1 MINNP
6 NNMFKSEAND
16 EVDFPK
22 IINLLIR
29 NKILISTFTVSLF
42 ILSCIFALTKKRVWE
57 GQFEIVVRQDKDVN
71 PAQLFLSGSP
81 KLLDALG
88 DDLANS
94 TKKGLKTEIGI
105 LESSSVLMPVF
116 ETFKKEKLNL
126 NNSERIT
133 FNSWKKNLDVD
144 LKKNTSILEISF
156 RDTDKKLINMVL
168 EKIIGIYQEY
178 SGKAK
183 KRNLELTNI
192 YLTEQIDIYKTQVLI
207 SMREMQE
214 YALDQDLSALDYE
227 FNVPGRKRDD
237 INANTP
243 KALNIE
249 QARVIAANTIR
260 NIDAKIKKIESLETD
275 FDAITYI
282 NLTIPDLG
290 KDSSINDLSVIDI
303 QLLELQSKYTDKF
316 PAIIRLKEKR
326 KALIKLLK
334 EKSIGFLKA
343 KKVSAQAVVE
353 AATRPKGVL
362 LKYKELAR
370 KAQRDDFTLVQLE
383 NQKRLI
389 NLQQAKLEDPW
400 ELITKP
406 TINNSPVA
414 PRRSLIAIFGTFFGF
429 IGGVSIAIFKERKS
443 GLIYEADDLE
453 SILGVKIIERIDLNN
468 QNSNLLIKEIFKQ
481 SKDKIFKFIYS
492 KYLAKMNPESL
503 RNIFENKKYN
513 SSIVNQLI
521 DLKDNE
527 ILILVVSIPQ
537 ITFDE
542 LLTIKNQTKFLEK
555 ELFGIVLIEE

>member
-1 MINNP
+1 
-6 NNMFKSEAND
+6 
-16 EVDFPK
+16 
-22 IINLLIR
+22 
-29 NKILISTFTVSLF
+29 
-42 ILSCIFALTKKRVWE
+42 
-57 GQFEIVVRQDKDVN
+57 
-71 PAQLFLSGSP
+71 
-81 KLLDALG
+81 
-88 DDLANS
+88 
-94 TKKGLKTEIGI
+94 
-105 LESSSVLMPVF
+105 MPVF

-126 NNSERIT
+126 NNSEKIT

-144 LKKNTSILEISF
+144 LKKNTTILEISF
-156 RDTDKKLINMVL
+156 RDNDKKLIKMVL

-178 SGKAK
+178 SGKGK
-183 KRNLELTNI
+183 KRNLELTNT
-192 YLTEQIDIYKTQVLI
+192 YLTKQIDIYKSQVLL
-207 SMREMQE
+207 SMRAMQE
-214 YALDQDLSALDYE
+214 YALDQDLSALDFE
-227 FNVPGRKRDD
+227 FNDSNGKRDD
-237 INANTP
+237 INSKTP
-243 KALNIE
+243 KTLNIE

-275 FDAITYI
+275 LDAITYI

-290 KDSSINDLSVIDI
+290 QDSSINDLSVIDI

-326 KALIKLLK
+326 EALIKLLK
-334 EKSIGFLKA
+334 ERSIGFLKA

-383 NQKRLI
+383 NQKRLV

-429 IGGVSIAIFKERKS
+429 IIGVSIAIFKERKS

-453 SILGVKIIERIDLNN
+453 SMLGVKIIERIDPNN
-468 QNSNLLIKEIFKQ
+468 QNSSLLIKELFKQ
-481 SKDKIFKFIYS
+481 SKDKTFKFIYS
-492 KYLAKMNPESL
+492 KYLAKINPEPL
-503 RNIFENKKYN
+503 RNIFQNKKYN
-513 SSIVNQLI
+513 SSIVNQLT
-521 DLKDNE
+521 DLRENE
-527 ILILVVSIPQ
+527 ILILVVTIPQ

-542 LLTIKNQTKFLEK
+542 LLTIKNQIKVLEK
-555 ELFGIVLIEE
+555 ELFGIVLIKE

>member
-57 GQFEIVVRQDKDVN
+57 GQFEIVVRQGKDVN
-71 PAQLFLSGSP
+71 PAELFLSGSP

-88 DDLANS
+88 DDLAKS
-94 TKKGLKTEIGI
+94 SKKGLKTEIGI

-178 SGKAK
+178 SGKAR

-227 FNVPGRKRDD
+227 FNVPGRKRND

-370 KAQRDDFTLVQLE
+370 KAQRDDLTLVQLE
-383 NQKRLI
+383 NQKRLT

-406 TINNSPVA
+406 TINNSPIA

-429 IGGVSIAIFKERKS
+429 IGGISIAIFKERKS

-513 SSIVNQLI
+513 SSIVNQLF

-542 LLTIKNQTKFLEK
+542 LLKIKNQTKFLEK

>member
-57 GQFEIVVRQDKDVN
+57 GQFEIVVRQGKDVN
-71 PAQLFLSGSP
+71 PAELFLSGSP

-88 DDLANS
+88 DDLAKS
-94 TKKGLKTEIGI
+94 SKKGLKTEIGI

-178 SGKAK
+178 SGKAR

-227 FNVPGRKRDD
+227 FNVPGRKRND

-406 TINNSPVA
+406 TINNSPIA

-429 IGGVSIAIFKERKS
+429 IGGISIAIFKERKS

-513 SSIVNQLI
+513 SSIVNQLF